1 MKDLAKHLTN
11 RLIEIAVIGMV
22 VSGYI
27 MLALF
32 VMG

>member
-11 RLIEIAVIGMV
+11 RLIEMIVIGMV

-32 VMG
+32 IMS